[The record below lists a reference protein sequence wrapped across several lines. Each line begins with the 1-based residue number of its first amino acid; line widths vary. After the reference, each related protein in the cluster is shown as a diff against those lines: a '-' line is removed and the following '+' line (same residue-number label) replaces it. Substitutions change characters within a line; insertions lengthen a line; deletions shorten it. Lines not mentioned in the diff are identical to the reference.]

1 MAIIPLDVATRGYLD
16 SPLSVSVDGYLSLGG
31 APTPPGGGLG
41 WGALGGRPWTHP
53 LVERD
58 RRLKKQAKREDEE
71 ILAVI
76 MAFME
81 MFRR

>member
-1 MAIIPLDVATRGYLD
+1 MAIVPLDVVTRGLLD
-16 SPLSVSVDGYLSLGG
+16 SPLSVSADGYLSLGG
-31 APTPPGGGLG
+31 APPAPGGGLG
-41 WGALGGRPWTHP
+41 WGFLGGKPWTHP

-58 RRLKKQAKREDEE
+58 ERLKEQAQREDEE

-81 MFRR
+81 IFRR